1 MEPLLDV
8 SKAAEMLGVSPW
20 TVRLYIKQQK
30 LFALRIGRRRL
41 IEPQELRRFVESCK
55 PPLVSER
62 RNEPVEKHK
71 HGSH

>member
-8 SKAAEMLGVSPW
+8 SKAAEMLGLSPW

-41 IEPQELRRFVESCK
+41 IEPQELRRFIESCK
-55 PPLVSER
+55 PLGVANQ
-62 RNEPVEKHK
+62 RNDALLA
-71 HGSH
+71 GRNS